1 MMKSL
6 LSAIFFAPLVM
17 GFAPVS
23 QVNVA
28 TSLNSATIDLE
39 PIVNYYDPLNLVGQ
53 DAFLRQTETKHSRV
67 AMAAVVGYC
76 VQSNFHW
83 PAMFPSTELG
93 LTAKATDM
101 MAFSTMSLHHFVVL
115 SCLLL
120 LSFKVYQTSDNVGIL
135 NCSCLFKCT
144 CQKYQ
149 TYVGNISDR
158 VSNCSCLFKCN
169 CQKDQSISNCSCL
182 NKCNCQKGQNMSNC
196 SCLNECTC

>member
-1 MMKSL
+1 MKSL

-93 LTAKATDM
+93 LTAKATGKLICRGLSY
-101 MAFSTMSLHHFVVL
+101 FIKLSLN
-115 SCLLL
+115 
-120 LSFKVYQTSDNVGIL
+120 DNYPIL
-135 NCSCLFKCT
+135 R
-144 CQKYQ
+144 Q
-149 TYVGNISDR
+149 I
-158 VSNCSCLFKCN
+158 
-169 CQKDQSISNCSCL
+169 
-182 NKCNCQKGQNMSNC
+182 
-196 SCLNECTC
+196 